1 MFPLPAALQ
10 LVMGAAVFI
19 AGGLIYIRSPALS
32 ASDRDILRSVMPDKA
47 ARIMQRVGF
56 LPA

>member
-1 MFPLPAALQ
+1 VFHIVL
-10 LVMGAAVFI
+10 GAVIFVVA
-19 AGGLIYIRSPALS
+19 GLIYVRSPVLS
-32 ASDRDILRSVMPDKA
+32 VSDREILRTVTPNKA